1 VSGEKLPHMDRNS
14 TEGERAA
21 KRARLIAV
29 GVAVALLSAIVVAVV
44 AFSSSGE
51 DGGVG
56 AAPAE
61 CIDSWNA
68 DESTLG
74 IGSHV
79 ASLHGYTSA
88 WVLRLGEDLERD
100 PDSGGR
106 CTVVFPASQLDPEPE
121 FAATVQE
128 GRSWEPLSGLGASE
142 AELGELQREAMTAAN
157 AAVLPDG
164 TLTGQ

>member
-1 VSGEKLPHMDRNS
+1 MDRNS

-29 GVAVALLSAIVVAVV
+29 GVAVALLSAIVIAVV
-44 AFSSSGE
+44 AFSPSGE

-56 AAPAE
+56 AAPAD
-61 CIDSWNA
+61 CIASWNR
-68 DESTLG
+68 DEAALG

-88 WVLRLGEDLERD
+88 WVLRLGEDLERN
-100 PDSGGR
+100 PAAGGR
-106 CTVVFPASQLDPEPE
+106 CAVVFPASQLDPEPE
-121 FAATVQE
+121 FAATVEE
-128 GRSWEPLSGLGASE
+128 GRAWVSLSGSGASE
-142 AELGELQREAMTAAN
+142 AELGELQREAMTATN

-164 TLTGQ
+164 TLSRR